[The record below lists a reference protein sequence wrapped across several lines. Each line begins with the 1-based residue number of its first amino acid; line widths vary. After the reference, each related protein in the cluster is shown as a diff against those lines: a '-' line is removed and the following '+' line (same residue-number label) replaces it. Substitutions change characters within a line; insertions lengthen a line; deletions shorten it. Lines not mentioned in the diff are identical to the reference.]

1 MKNIETKIKSLVYK
15 KKELEKEFVND
26 SLSQDKI
33 LLMSKEL
40 EKVIN
45 EIKTREERWFE
56 LYSKLEE

>member
-1 MKNIETKIKSLVYK
+1 MFTK
-15 KKELEKEFVND
+15 KKELEKEFIDD

-45 EIKTREERWFE
+45 EINTKEERWFE
-56 LYSKLEE
+56 LSSKLEE